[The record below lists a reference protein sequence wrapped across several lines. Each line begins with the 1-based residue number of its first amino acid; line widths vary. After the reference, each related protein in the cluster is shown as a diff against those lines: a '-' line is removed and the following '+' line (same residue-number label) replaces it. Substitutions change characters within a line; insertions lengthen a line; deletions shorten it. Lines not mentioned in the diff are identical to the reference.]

1 MSGEDYGNNVFLNCP
16 FDQDYDAIL
25 QAVSF
30 CLIYLGFN
38 PRFARERA
46 DSAEVRIGKIRELI
60 EQSRYSIHD
69 LSRLQAKKAK
79 EFYRLNMPF
88 ELGIDYGCR
97 QYMAGHDDKRLLVL
111 EEKQYRYQ
119 AALSDL
125 AGCDI
130 ESHGGSFEQAVR
142 KVRNWIVGAAGI
154 AGAAGAQ
161 RVLDAYA
168 DFQEWYFER
177 QTALGFAEADILDY
191 STPELLA
198 AMREWVAAGKPV

>member
-1 MSGEDYGNNVFLNCP
+1 MAGDAYEKNVFLNCP
-16 FDQDYDAIL
+16 FDRDYDAIL

-38 PRFARERA
+38 PRFARERG
-46 DSAEVRIGKIRELI
+46 DSAEVRLGKIRELI

-69 LSRLQAKKAK
+69 LSRLQAKRAK

-88 ELGIDYGCR
+88 ELGLDYGCR
-97 QYMAGHDDKRLLVL
+97 QYMRGRVDKKILIL
-111 EEKQYRYQ
+111 EEKPYRYQ

-130 ESHGGSFEQAVR
+130 ESHGASYEQAVR
-142 KVRNWIVGAAGI
+142 KVRNWMVGVAELGGVAA
-154 AGAAGAQ
+154 AT
-161 RVLDAYA
+161 RVVEAYV
-168 DFQEWYFER
+168 DFQGWYVER
-177 QTALGFAEADILDY
+177 QIDLGFAEDDILDY

-198 AMREWVAAGKPV
+198 SMREWIAAGKPL